1 MAIWVICEEHGDGL
15 RRTTQELAA
24 QARRVAEDGEPVV
37 ALAVGA
43 CVGRAGWL
51 DGRVHRVV
59 KVAGGGL
66 VPFSADPWVA
76 AVAAVLA
83 EAEPRLVLWGEGT
96 RAREVMPRVAARL
109 GWPAVA
115 NALALEAADGG
126 ARVLRP
132 VLGGKAYQWVSLGG
146 APALVAFRPNSF
158 DPEVAAD
165 LDTRVEERSAE
176 PCEDRVR
183 VLERTAGDGGRV
195 PLTEAQVVVAGGRG
209 LKDAANLA
217 LLEDLADALGGAVG
231 VSRAVVDAGW
241 ADHAIQVG
249 KSGKTVSP
257 ALYVVAGVSGA
268 VHHTMGMDT
277 AKVVVAI
284 NTDPN
289 APIFKYAD
297 YGVVGDALQVL
308 PALAA
313 AVRALG
319 T

>member
-24 QARRVAEDGEPVV
+24 QARRVAADGEPVV

-43 CVGRAGWL
+43 CAGRTDWL
-51 DGRVHRVV
+51 TGRVHEVV
-59 KVAGGGL
+59 KVTGDGL
-66 VPFSADPWVA
+66 DPFSADPWVA

-83 EAEPRLVLWGEGT
+83 EAAPRLVLWGEGA

-109 GWPAVA
+109 GWHAVA
-115 NALALEAADGG
+115 NGLALEPDGDG
-126 ARVLRP
+126 ARILRP
-132 VLGGKAYQWVSLGG
+132 VLGGKAYQWVAVGG
-146 APALVAFRPNSF
+146 APVLVAFRPNSF
-158 DPEVAAD
+158 DPEVPAD
-165 LDTRVEERSAE
+165 LDTGVTERAAD
-176 PCEDRVR
+176 PTEDRVR
-183 VLERTAGDGGRV
+183 VLERAAGDGGRV

-277 AKVVVAI
+277 SKVVVAI
-284 NTDPN
+284 NADPN

-297 YGVVGDALQVL
+297 YGVVGDALAVL
-308 PALAA
+308 PALTA
-313 AVRALG
+313 AVRELA
-319 T
+319 